1 MIERTSLEYNSIP
14 RQQKI
19 EFNAV
24 VEGLSLLHYM
34 AWVDAG
40 RPGLKHLN
48 PMTVRAFA
56 HTRELAEQARARR

>member
-1 MIERTSLEYNSIP
+1 MIETTSREYNSIP

-19 EFNAV
+19 DFNLAI
-24 VEGLSLLHYM
+24 EGLSIPHYL

-56 HTRELAEQARARR
+56 RNRELAEQARASR